1 MVRIAVIYGGQS
13 TEHSISCISAGAI
26 MAHLPKDRFEI
37 FPVGIRRNGT
47 WVEGELDP
55 VAGATLPEVSGLRA
69 VCLST
74 SPLTS
79 GTFFN
84 PDTGETVAEV
94 DVIFPVLHGKFGEDG
109 TIQGLFE
116 LSGVP
121 YVGPGVMASACG
133 MDKEYTKK
141 LVAAEG
147 IAVAPSVTL
156 RTPHQQ
162 LDEAQRERL
171 GLPVFVK
178 PANGGSSIG
187 VSKVERWEDFDTALN
202 EAFKQDNKVLVEGAL
217 VGDEVEVGVLQ
228 YPDGSLSLIHI

>member
-37 FPVGIRRNGT
+37 FPVGIRRDGT

-74 SPLTS
+74 SPLTP

-121 YVGPGVMASACG
+121 YVGPGVLASA
-133 MDKEYTKK
+133 
-141 LVAAEG
+141 
-147 IAVAPSVTL
+147 
-156 RTPHQQ
+156 
-162 LDEAQRERL
+162 
-171 GLPVFVK
+171 
-178 PANGGSSIG
+178 
-187 VSKVERWEDFDTALN
+187 
-202 EAFKQDNKVLVEGAL
+202 
-217 VGDEVEVGVLQ
+217 
-228 YPDGSLSLIHI
+228 LSLIHI